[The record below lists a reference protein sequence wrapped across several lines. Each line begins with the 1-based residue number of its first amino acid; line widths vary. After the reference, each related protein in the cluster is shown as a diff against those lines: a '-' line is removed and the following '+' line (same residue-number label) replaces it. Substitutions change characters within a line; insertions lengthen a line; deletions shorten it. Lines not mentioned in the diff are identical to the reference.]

1 MKAFRSAKARL
12 DSENEVS
19 KKIGVLFGYHNEDI
33 LWDYF
38 WYLSGKFKNK
48 VSSLSN
54 TEIYI
59 EDVRNVIERS
69 LYLKNHY
76 GLNNDYLYIGNCEMY
91 HYFFN
96 YNEESL
102 INNEAIK
109 YVAVDHELGEIGH
122 KVGEFSEWFGYN
134 GENLSEL

>member
-1 MKAFRSAKARL
+1 MKAFRNTKARL

-59 EDVRNVIERS
+59 EDVRNVIER
-69 LYLKNHY
+69 
-76 GLNNDYLYIGNCEMY
+76 
-91 HYFFN
+91 
-96 YNEESL
+96 
-102 INNEAIK
+102 
-109 YVAVDHELGEIGH
+109 
-122 KVGEFSEWFGYN
+122 
-134 GENLSEL
+134 